1 MRRKS
6 YVDILNSLFYI
17 KHIVH
22 YINKFVNEGDVMKSE
37 KNILIAFILNLSF
50 AVFELIGGVFT
61 GSVAIMSD
69 AVHDMGDAASIGFS
83 YFLEKKSSRQPD
95 STHTYGYARYSVL
108 GGVITTFILL
118 FGSAA
123 VIVGAVERI
132 INPTDINYNGMVVFG
147 IIGVVVNFLAAS
159 FTHGGESINQKAV
172 NLHMLEDVLGWIV
185 VLIGAIVMRFTD
197 FYLLDSIMSIG
208 VAVFILIN
216 AIKNLKLVLDIFLEK
231 VPVGISVEEIKNH
244 ICEIDGVQDTHHI
257 HVRSLDGQ
265 NIYATMHIVTD
276 REPHTIKEMVREK
289 LAAHGITH
297 STLELESVGEHC
309 HHKRCHIEHN
319 HSHHCHHH

>member
-1 MRRKS
+1 
-6 YVDILNSLFYI
+6 
-17 KHIVH
+17 
-22 YINKFVNEGDVMKSE
+22 MKSE

-147 IIGVVVNFLAAS
+147 IIGVV
-159 FTHGGESINQKAV
+159 
-172 NLHMLEDVLGWIV
+172 LGWIV

-265 NIYATMHIVTD
+265 NIYATMHIVTE